1 MWGLPPRKTPYVG
14 ALTLQ
19 FVLKI
24 IPAHRSLGVFHV
36 RSQAETRLFHLG
48 DWLMKCPYCGS
59 VETRVVDTARKE
71 HSIRRRRECQDCDR
85 RFSTMERA
93 ILTAPL
99 VVKRD
104 GRREAFDRGKVLSGL
119 RVACARRPVSA
130 GDLERVVDR
139 VENHVRQ
146 LGRTEITTR
155 VIGDAVIEELKSLDP
170 VSYIRYAIIYLGLED
185 LEAVRSEVNRLLEE
199 QG

>member
-1 MWGLPPRKTPYVG
+1 MR
-14 ALTLQ
+14 
-19 FVLKI
+19 
-24 IPAHRSLGVFHV
+24 
-36 RSQAETRLFHLG
+36 
-48 DWLMKCPYCGS
+48 CPYCGS
-59 VETRVVDTARKE
+59 METRVVDTARKE
-71 HSIRRRRECQDCDR
+71 QSIRRRRECQACDK

-130 GDLERVVDR
+130 GDLERIVDR
-139 VENHVRQ
+139 VESHVRQ
-146 LGRTEITTR
+146 LGRTEIPTR

-199 QG
+199 QT